1 MIHILFHFPDKSR
14 SSLHLESDS
23 DSVYESSFAG
33 DKFFK
38 KFVVLFTYK
47 IFLLSIL
54 FPSEFAQMKILWKHS
69 KLNYNLADRNPISWC
84 NRLDWCPSKV
94 GQMHWENTIH
104 TTFAISLCVVTT
116 KLITSSSLH
125 ISVITMRGH
134 SGTMGPRIHYVT
146 WISRLDRT
154 SCRAAKTPKKLYTC
168 EVYTATGNHAKLC
181 HRN

>member
-1 MIHILFHFPDKSR
+1 
-14 SSLHLESDS
+14 
-23 DSVYESSFAG
+23 
-33 DKFFK
+33 
-38 KFVVLFTYK
+38 
-47 IFLLSIL
+47 
-54 FPSEFAQMKILWKHS
+54 MKILWKHS

-94 GQMHWENTIH
+94 GQMHWENTFH

-154 SCRAAKTPKKLYTC
+154 SCRAAKTPKKALH
-168 EVYTATGNHAKLC
+168 VWSLHRNGKLC
-181 HRN
+181 KICVTEIKSLITDSLLVGPGVHIVSLMLDFLRRVKSRSHSLLLLLPFLTHTVCPIGWSFC

>member
-1 MIHILFHFPDKSR
+1 MKFVFLFTFTR
-14 SSLHLESDS
+14 FL
-23 DSVYESSFAG
+23 YNQFSFAS
-33 DKFFK
+33 K
-38 KFVVLFTYK
+38 
-47 IFLLSIL
+47 
-54 FPSEFAQMKILWKHS
+54 FAQMKILWKHS

-94 GQMHWENTIH
+94 GQMHWENTFH

-154 SCRAAKTPKKLYTC
+154 SCRAAKTPKKSFTRMKFTPQR
-168 EVYTATGNHAKLC
+168 EIMQNMC